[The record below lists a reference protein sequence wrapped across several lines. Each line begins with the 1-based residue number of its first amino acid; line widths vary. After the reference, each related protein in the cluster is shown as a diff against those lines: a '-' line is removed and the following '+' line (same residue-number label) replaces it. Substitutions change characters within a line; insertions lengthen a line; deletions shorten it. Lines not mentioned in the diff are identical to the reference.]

1 MIYTHFIG
9 HVGREGAKVITGT
22 HGQFMSF
29 DMAVENFD
37 KGEKTTTW
45 IRVRSKLPNHINL
58 AKWITSGKMMLV
70 EGTLNVPSIYTTKKG
85 ENRVELSIKADNM
98 SFVSIGRKNE
108 DTNTSQLEETGVPV
122 PPEQPVVAE
131 TTEDP
136 LGLPPDTTDDLP
148 F

>member
-29 DMAVENFD
+29 DMAVQNFD

-45 IRVRSKLPNHINL
+45 VRVRSKLPNHINL
-58 AKWITSGKMMLV
+58 SKWITSGRMMLV
-70 EGTLNVPSIYTTKKG
+70 EGTLNVPTIYTNKKG
-85 ENRVELSIKADNM
+85 ENKVELSIKADNM
-98 SFVSIGRKNE
+98 SFVSFGKKNE
-108 DTNTSQLEETGVPV
+108 AGDYTQHQEDDTPV
-122 PPEQPVVAE
+122 SPEQPVIAD
-131 TTEDP
+131 TSEDP

>member
-108 DTNTSQLEETGVPV
+108 DTNTSQQEETGVPV